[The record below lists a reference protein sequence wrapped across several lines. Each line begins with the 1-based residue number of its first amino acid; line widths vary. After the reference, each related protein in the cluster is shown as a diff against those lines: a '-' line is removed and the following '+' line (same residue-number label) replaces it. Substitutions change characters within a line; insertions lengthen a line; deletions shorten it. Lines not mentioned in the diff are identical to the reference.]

1 MFPFFIP
8 CMIAVTK
15 SLRISV
21 IVGSFLMMVSAA
33 IKCIIGKYRV
43 YNVDNSNASYCIFS
57 GPSVIYPDLDDTLF
71 TVVCHISAALNGVSG
86 IIFCSAPPAV
96 SSAWFPPEERVTAT
110 AIGQLLNGLGNGV
123 SFLIARFMVPSSN
136 TSDIPLLRHE
146 ITNYLVF
153 LAIPPIIFFLCVL
166 IYFPSG
172 PKTPPSASASEER
185 VALGSSLM
193 TFISSY
199 SAMALVLV
207 VAVSQSVPGAWSAM
221 MVTNLSKL
229 QINGQVLAL
238 EKIHHQV
245 HFALW

>member
-1 MFPFFIP
+1 MF
-8 CMIAVTK
+8 
-15 SLRISV
+15 
-21 IVGSFLMMVSAA
+21 
-33 IKCIIGKYRV
+33 
-43 YNVDNSNASYCIFS
+43 
-57 GPSVIYPDLDDTLF
+57 YPDLDETLF
-71 TVVCHISAALNGVSG
+71 TVVCHISAAMNGVSG

-110 AIGQLLNGLGNGV
+110 ATAIGALLNGLGNGV

-136 TSDIPLLRHE
+136 TSDLPLLRRE
-146 ITNYLVF
+146 IVNYLVF

-172 PKTPPSASASEER
+172 PKSPPSASATEER
-185 VALGSSLM
+185 VPLRSSLM

-229 QINGQVLAL
+229 QIDGQVLAL
-238 EKIHHQV
+238 EKIHQV
-245 HFALW
+245 HFAL

>member
-1 MFPFFIP
+1 
-8 CMIAVTK
+8 
-15 SLRISV
+15 
-21 IVGSFLMMVSAA
+21 MV
-33 IKCIIGKYRV
+33 
-43 YNVDNSNASYCIFS
+43 
-57 GPSVIYPDLDDTLF
+57 YPDLDETLF
-71 TVVCHISAALNGVSG
+71 TVVCHISAAMNGVSG

-110 AIGQLLNGLGNGV
+110 AIGALLNGLGNGV

-136 TSDIPLLRHE
+136 TSDLPLLRRE
-146 ITNYLVF
+146 IVNYLVF

-172 PKTPPSASASEER
+172 PKTPPSASAIEER
-185 VALGSSLM
+185 VPLRSSLM

-229 QINGQVLAL
+229 QIDGQVLL
-238 EKIHHQV
+238 RKSIRFIL
-245 HFALW
+245 HFDDRCSQRSGLTCWPWCRASPAP